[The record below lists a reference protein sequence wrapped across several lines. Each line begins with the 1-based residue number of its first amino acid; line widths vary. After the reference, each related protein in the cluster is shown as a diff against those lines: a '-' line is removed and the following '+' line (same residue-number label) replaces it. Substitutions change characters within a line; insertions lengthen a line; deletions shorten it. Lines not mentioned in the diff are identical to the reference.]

1 MRSARTLSQC
11 RQLTHCGFRT
21 KALPLEQRCTIECA
35 SDQPVPSRSRRIS
48 AWADA
53 VAVPQVRLDSTGLLL
68 GRRLFDR
75 SGGTQALTGLSGHS
89 HFPDSSC
96 EHQRSHCRPNSA
108 QRRSHT
114 SGVRLDCRLRTAVSR
129 RVCAG
134 GGGGSSHCG
143 GSIDQRKGCAC
154 AWLRAIV
161 QPFLP
166 RPRHSGSSARPMRCA
181 RACCLRARVT
191 CARVVHAKCDPGLQ
205 SGE

>member
-1 MRSARTLSQC
+1 
-11 RQLTHCGFRT
+11 
-21 KALPLEQRCTIECA
+21 
-35 SDQPVPSRSRRIS
+35 VPSRSRRIS

-53 VAVPQVRLDSTGLLL
+53 VAFPQVRLDSTGLLL

-75 SGGTQALTGLSGHS
+75 SGGTEALTGLSGHS

-134 GGGGSSHCG
+134 GSGGSSHCG
-143 GSIDQRKGCAC
+143 GSISGKAAPARGCEQMCSLSCHGRGTAT
-154 AWLRAIV
+154 RA
-161 QPFLP
+161 PD
-166 RPRHSGSSARPMRCA
+166 RCA
-181 RACCLRARVT
+181 VRARCCMRACCSCHVL
-191 CARVVHAKCDPGLQ
+191 HAECDPALL